1 MKMHWTEKKCNK
13 FKNPT
18 GNQGATNNFILHYQR
33 MQLKILKNYEA
44 SLMGVGDSSGDKS
57 GSSDGENNNV
67 DWRCYNEGE
76 GDAEEEVDLVVPA
89 LSAVGDTEF
98 NEENTEV
105 EGAGRN
111 EDLGK
116 TN

>member
-1 MKMHWTEKKCNK
+1 M
-13 FKNPT
+13 
-18 GNQGATNNFILHYQR
+18 
-33 MQLKILKNYEA
+33 
-44 SLMGVGDSSGDKS
+44 
-57 GSSDGENNNV
+57 
-67 DWRCYNEGE
+67 DWRGYNEGE
-76 GDAEEEVDLVVPA
+76 GDAVEEVDLVVPA
-89 LSAVGDTEF
+89 LSAAGDTEF